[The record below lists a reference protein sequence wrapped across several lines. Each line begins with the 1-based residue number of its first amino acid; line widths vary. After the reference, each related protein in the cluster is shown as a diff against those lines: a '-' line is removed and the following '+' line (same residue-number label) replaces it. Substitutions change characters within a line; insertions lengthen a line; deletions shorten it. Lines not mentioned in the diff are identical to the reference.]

1 MALAFLCSRLR
12 AQDPDFR
19 ISDHPVSMFRG
30 FVIDH
35 GLREEA
41 SEEARNVA
49 RAVQAMHPYIYGQ
62 VYPLNWTK
70 VLRDERHPTELP
82 NIESVARRLRY
93 QKLGAI
99 CAFYCMASM
108 LVAHHEDDQ
117 YETVLMRLLQ
127 GHRGRGLRGMKSAGG
142 IPECEGVYGA
152 YRSGYVNDQKR
163 DHPLYNNKV
172 DKSEL
177 RRLRRLLLSE
187 FQYQKHEDDDEDV
200 YEGEDADESAYAH
213 PGMQGIDNIENM
225 DLSNVRPLARSA
237 SAEMENIE
245 IEDGGLVIYRPLLG
259 FSKDR
264 LIATCLANNIPWW
277 EDKTNHDATLTLRN
291 AVRHLYK
298 DHDLPRA
305 LQKPAILDLSRRCA
319 RRVQAQEEAA
329 NRLLSRAVIR
339 DFQPNV
345 GTAVVQ
351 FPACELRPS
360 RRDTRS
366 EERWQARMAQKREIA
381 GVLVQK
387 ILALVSPEPAPPS
400 LANLGTAISRLFPSL
415 ASPSEARLVS
425 PAKAF
430 NIAGV
435 HLIPTESDPRTW
447 YLTRMPYPANQP
459 LPWFR
464 MPYWSLI
471 RREFHSGELAS
482 KTDDYAR
489 NLQRWTWSKWMRWQL
504 WDNRYWI
511 RLTHRLPYRV
521 VVQPFAKEHAAA
533 LRAQLTPHNRAR
545 LETLLRRHAPG
556 KVRYTLP
563 ALYLEEP
570 LDLADVRPRP
580 DYPMPGAVPEGTA
593 RHGRNA
599 STAAEATASAAAAA
613 GKIQILALPSLDVR
627 VRRLDDWLRYEIRY
641 KMVDR
646 GTLETAGGFA
656 SGAFDAARKG

>member
-19 ISDHPVSMFRG
+19 IADHPVSMFRG

-35 GLREEA
+35 GLREGSSDEA
-41 SEEARNVA
+41 HAVA
-49 RAVQAMHPYIYGQ
+49 RAVQSMHPYIYGQ

-70 VLRDERHPTELP
+70 VLRDERHPAELP
-82 NIESVARRLRY
+82 NVESVARRLRY
-93 QKLGAI
+93 QKIGAI
-99 CAFYCMASM
+99 CAFHCMASA

-127 GHRGRGLRGMKSAGG
+127 GHRGRGLCGMKSAGG
-142 IPECEGVYGA
+142 IPECEGMYGA
-152 YRSGYVNDQKR
+152 YQSGYVNDQKR
-163 DHPLYNNKV
+163 DQPLYNNKV
-172 DKSEL
+172 DRQEL
-177 RRLRRLLLSE
+177 RHLRRQLLRDVEYL
-187 FQYQKHEDDDEDV
+187 KHEEEDDV
-200 YEGEDADESAYAH
+200 YEDPYEAAYTH
-213 PGMQGIDNIENM
+213 PATQDIENLDPREVPPPTRM
-225 DLSNVRPLARSA
+225 A

-245 IEDGGLVIYRPLLG
+245 IEDGGLILYRPLLG
-259 FSKDR
+259 FGKDR
-264 LIATCLANNIPWW
+264 LIATCLANNVPWW
-277 EDKTNHDATLTLRN
+277 EDQTNHDATLTLRN
-291 AVRHLYK
+291 AVRHLYR

-305 LQKPAILDLSRRCA
+305 LQKPAILDLSRECA
-319 RRVQAQEEAA
+319 RRVQAQEAAA

-345 GTAVVQ
+345 GTVVVQ
-351 FPACELRPS
+351 FPECKLRPS

-366 EERWQARMAQKREIA
+366 EERWQARVAQKREIA
-381 GVLVQK
+381 GILIRK
-387 ILALVSPEPAPPS
+387 MLALVSPEPASPP
-400 LANLGTAISRLFPSL
+400 LARLGNTISRLFPSL
-415 ASPSEARLVS
+415 ARPAEAGLVS

-435 HLIPTESDPRTW
+435 HLIPTEFDSRTW
-447 YLTRMPYPANQP
+447 YLTRMPYPSNQA

-464 MPYWSLI
+464 MPYWSLM
-471 RREFHSGELAS
+471 RREFQDRELAPA
-482 KTDDYAR
+482 TDSYAR
-489 NLQRWTWSKWMRWQL
+489 NLQRWTWSRWMRWQL

-533 LRAQLTPHNRAR
+533 LRAQLASHDRVR
-545 LETLLRRHAPG
+545 LDTLLRRHAPG

-599 STAAEATASAAAAA
+599 STAVEAAT
-613 GKIQILALPSLDVR
+613 GRMQILALPSLDVR
-627 VRRLDDWLRYEIRY
+627 VQRLKDWLRYEVRY
-641 KMVDR
+641 KRVDR
-646 GTLETAGGFA
+646 GTLETAGRFTRGPFH
-656 SGAFDAARKG
+656 AARRD